1 MFLLDGRMLRMFLA
15 KVSISFAAVIYTV
28 HVLTQPMGT
37 LQALNCDPMR
47 ISKKFVGNSAIGKQ
61 VYKLQ
66 QTSIDEMTE
75 AQHRKRCEV
84 ISMRFRLLAQPM
96 LSSTGDATA

>member
-1 MFLLDGRMLRMFLA
+1 MFLA
-15 KVSISFAAVIYTV
+15 KVSNLLQLFISFFFNPVNV
-28 HVLTQPMGT
+28 
-37 LQALNCDPMR
+37 QALNCDPMR